1 MPIENMTEIESSL
14 GLAEGTL
21 QEAIASDD
29 AIKLDIPQGK
39 FIDTETHVIRTKEDQ
54 DIFLKNTRDE
64 AKKAGLEQAIK
75 EARNDLGYNF
85 EGKTLDNLL
94 KAHGDKIQADT
105 GAEPDAKIQEL
116 TTDLEKLRGVNSEW
130 ETKYNS
136 LVSESTAKDNQRRID
151 TNILNS
157 IEGEFIL
164 PKAQLSTLFKAEYE
178 VTEEDGK
185 QLIRKNGETLK
196 SEATRD
202 PLTLTDIMPKF
213 LETYVKQV
221 SGGSGGKDSTGNPKA
236 GTLEAFEKEMSE
248 AGKSREEMNKEMQSR
263 IKAGTLT
270 I

>member
-1 MPIENMTEIESSL
+1 MSIDNMAEIETVL
-14 GLAEGTL
+14 GYAEGTL

-29 AIKLDIPQGK
+29 AIKLEIPQGK

-54 DIFLKNTRDE
+54 DTFLKNTREE

-75 EARNDLGYNF
+75 EMRNELGYSF
-85 EGKTLDNLL
+85 EGKTLENLL
-94 KAHGDKIQADT
+94 KAHADKVQADA
-105 GAEPDAKIQEL
+105 GAEPNAKIKEL
-116 TTDLEKLRGVNSEW
+116 TTDLEKLRGINSEW
-130 ETKYNS
+130 ETKYNT

-178 VTEEDGK
+178 VVEEDGK
-185 QLIRKNGETLK
+185 QLIKKNGETLK

-213 LETYVKQV
+213 LEAYVKQV
-221 SGGSGGKDSTGNPKA
+221 SGGSGGGDSTGNPKA

>member
-29 AIKLDIPQGK
+29 ATKIEIPQGK

-54 DIFLKNTRDE
+54 DVFLKNTREE

-75 EARNDLGYNF
+75 EMRNELGYSF

-94 KAHGDKIQADT
+94 KAHGDKIQSDA
-105 GAEPDAKIQEL
+105 GAEPNAKIKEL

-130 ETKYNS
+130 EAKYNT

-151 TNILNS
+151 TNIFNS

-178 VTEEDGK
+178 VVEEDGK
-185 QLIRKNGETLK
+185 QLIKKNGETLK
-196 SEATRD
+196 SDSNLE
-202 PLTLTDIMPKF
+202 PLSLTDIMPKF
-213 LETYVKQV
+213 LEAFAKPVE
-221 SGGSGGKDSTGNPKA
+221 GGSGGGDSTGNPKA
-236 GTLEAFEKEMSE
+236 GTLEAFEKEMSD
-248 AGKSREEMNKEMQSR
+248 AGKSREDMNIEMQRR
-263 IKAGTLT
+263 IKEGTLT
-270 I
+270 V

>member
-29 AIKLDIPQGK
+29 ATKIEIPQGK

-54 DIFLKNTRDE
+54 DVFLKNTRDE
-64 AKKAGLEQAIK
+64 AKVAGIEQAIK
-75 EARNDLGYNF
+75 EARNNLGYSF
-85 EGKTLDNLL
+85 EGKTLENLL

-130 ETKYNS
+130 ENKYNG
-136 LVSESTAKDNQRRID
+136 LVSESAAKDNQRRID

-157 IEGEFIL
+157 IEGDFIL
-164 PKAQLSTLFKAEYE
+164 PKTQLSTLFKSEYQ
-178 VTEEDGK
+178 VVEEDGK
-185 QLIRKNGETLK
+185 QLIKKNGETQKNPANL
-196 SEATRD
+196 E
-202 PLTLTDIMPKF
+202 PLALADIMPKF
-213 LETYVKQV
+213 LESFVKPV
-221 SGGSGGKDSTGNPKA
+221 EGGSGGGDSTGNPKA
-236 GTLEAFEKEMSE
+236 GTLEAFEKEMSD
-248 AGKSREEMNKEMQSR
+248 AGKSREDMNIEMQRR
-263 IKAGTLT
+263 IRDKTLS